1 VGAELVA
8 EYVDGEMNVY
18 PAGVAYTHPTLGYQ
32 TVNLGFG
39 MEFMVGDR
47 LGNGF
52 FMSGASDRVDLME
65 NILNYF
71 GFLVHATDAGDAS
84 HALTTALGRARPN
97 PFNPMTTIDYS
108 IAAPGRVT
116 LRVCNLAGRLVRTL
130 VEAERRAG
138 AYEVLW
144 DGTTDSG
151 DRAASGVY
159 FVRMEAPGYRGSEK
173 LVLLK

>member
-1 VGAELVA
+1 LVA

-39 MEFMVGDR
+39 MEYMHGDR

-52 FMSGASDRVDLME
+52 FMSGAYDRVDLME

-71 GFLVHATDAGDAS
+71 GIMAHATEIDQPDG
-84 HALTTALGRARPN
+84 ALTTALGCPRPN
-97 PFNPMTTIDYS
+97 PFNPTATVEYS
-108 IAAPGRVT
+108 LAEGGRVA
-116 LRVCNLAGRLVRTL
+116 LRVYDLAGRLVRTL
-130 VEAERRAG
+130 VDAEQGPGEHRAT
-138 AYEVLW
+138 W
-144 DGTTDSG
+144 NGTTESG
-151 DRAASGVY
+151 DRAATGVY
-159 FVRMEAPGYRGSEK
+159 FLRMEADGYRGEQK